1 MSFINHVFFVL
12 FYFIV
17 FNFEYQSANRVP
29 FCPYRMKIHTLTY
42 PHTADI
48 YTPPYTAITM
58 SKLFPK
64 WTIYTHPLSGAG
76 LKKEREKQNDELI
89 NHARAFAKRETHT
102 YIYTRTY
109 KRKSQYKQKIGPRVI
124 DVTLFVHVFQIS
136 FVQELCFQQFHIW
149 QLLYV
154 SWQARQI
161 VNNKQIGHL
170 RSAGFAIDNIIQIV
184 CI

>member
-64 WTIYTHPLSGAG
+64 WTIHTLFQA
-76 LKKEREKQNDELI
+76 LAWRKKEKNKMMSLSTTQERLQRGK
-89 NHARAFAKRETHT
+89 HTHT
-102 YIYTRTY
+102 YTHVHT
-109 KRKSQYKQKIGPRVI
+109 KERVNI
-124 DVTLFVHVFQIS
+124 NKKLARALSMWRCLFTCSKFPS
-136 FVQELCFQQFHIW
+136 FK
-149 QLLYV
+149 
-154 SWQARQI
+154 
-161 VNNKQIGHL
+161 N
-170 RSAGFAIDNIIQIV
+170 FASSNFIFDNF
-184 CI
+184 CMFLDKLDRL